1 MGAQERAQQKAQE
14 RALWRA
20 LKRASIHLEE
30 EESEPCPVGAC
41 LIFFSST
48 RPYLDQFWKK
58 KYFCTLKS
66 VNFHPKISVSQMTQN
81 EFSPKNKCV

>member
-1 MGAQERAQQKAQE
+1 MRAQERAQTSKRAQE

-41 LIFFSST
+41 S
-48 RPYLDQFWKK
+48 
-58 KYFCTLKS
+58 
-66 VNFHPKISVSQMTQN
+66 
-81 EFSPKNKCV
+81 